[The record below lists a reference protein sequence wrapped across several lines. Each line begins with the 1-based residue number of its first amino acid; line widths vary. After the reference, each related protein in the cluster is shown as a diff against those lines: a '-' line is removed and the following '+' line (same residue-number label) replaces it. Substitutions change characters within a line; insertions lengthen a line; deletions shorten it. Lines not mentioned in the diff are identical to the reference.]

1 MKGRL
6 TQFSHILGSVTFKS
20 SMMLAFT
27 AVVVASLAFGV
38 EKLTASNDTSACAS
52 LRAHVNYIVRALYD
66 VEVVLYD
73 HYRAAAVRKPLQYIK
88 KPLHIRNVKSG
99 GRLVQHVERLTG
111 IPAGKLGSELYP
123 LRLAAR

>member
-1 MKGRL
+1 ML
-6 TQFSHILGSVTFKS
+6 FSLCP
-20 SMMLAFT
+20 
-27 AVVVASLAFGV
+27 FGV
-38 EKLTASNDTSACAS
+38 PVEYGGKVLTGVAFLYLCHLFGRALCYNGTSACAS

>member
-1 MKGRL
+1 ML
-6 TQFSHILGSVTFKS
+6 FSFCP
-20 SMMLAFT
+20 
-27 AVVVASLAFGV
+27 FGV
-38 EKLTASNDTSACAS
+38 PVEYGGKVLTGVAFLYLCHLFGRALCYNGTSACAS